1 MATVTQTVPTYTGGI
16 SQQPDE
22 LKVPGQVN
30 AAKNVIPDVTEGLT
44 KRPGGRLLASLSDT
58 ANFDVPH
65 GSLANRVYDPDAQ
78 TNGKWFSY
86 YRDEVEQYIGQI
98 DRGGEVRMWKCS
110 DGSPVKVVYDGGHGS
125 ATDTALKLYLNHNS
139 DEDLQTLTLNDFT
152 YITNRGSLKSDGS
165 THPKTTVVMKALTAG
180 EYNPDATVTAD
191 KNKNDARPDE
201 AYIDLKKISYSSQY
215 AVNLFDSTTSSTI
228 STATRIKIERDVDS
242 TNSCDTNGAF
252 PSSGTAI
259 GTGSYVSRC
268 DDSAGN
274 NQDAYCPNVDTRIF
288 AITAGQ
294 AGPTV
299 DANGVSHNYNVV
311 RGSNTLN
318 SGECANL
325 YFRIATIGQSVAQGG
340 SQNNPDYQCRYTTTH
355 DLLYGGEGW
364 ETGDY
369 FDVWMK
375 NARYRVT
382 IEDHSVSEIQATMD
396 GNQGSGAIRPMPTP
410 FDNETTITA
419 ESILGDI
426 RTIIETYSN
435 GITSSETQQIGTGLY
450 LTDDDPFNISTPNG
464 DLMTVFARNIQTI
477 EDLPAQCKHGYV
489 VKVANSDAD
498 EDDYWV
504 KFLGEN
510 NRDGPG
516 IWEECPEPARKINF
530 DEETMPVQLI
540 RLQDNGKD
548 ENGDNYLT
556 GTAGEVTGT
565 SGEIYFKVSHPSWDK
580 CQVGDTIT
588 NPEPT
593 FVGKKI
599 SRLVFFRNRLCVL
612 AGTNIIMSRPG
623 DYFNFWNKSAIT
635 YSNTDPIDISISSK
649 FPSTI
654 YDAIQINNGLILFTK
669 NEQFMVTT
677 DSDIL
682 NPTTAKI
689 NSIAD
694 YSFNY
699 KSNPVSLGTSIGFLD
714 NAGKYT
720 RFFEMAGIRREV
732 APKVVEQSKVVSK
745 LFDADIDIISASR
758 ENAIIFFSEKG
769 KSIIYGF
776 RYFNAAEKRQQQAWF
791 TWELMGTLQYHCTLD
806 DSFYAVVRNGSKDV
820 MQKFDIK
827 MLSDSRAVT
836 DDFDTT
842 DTSDD
847 VVYRVHLDNST
858 IIASGSL
865 TYSSSTDKTTFTKPS
880 GFNVTTTTTDA
891 DYKQL
896 AVFCHV
902 TGNQVGRYAEATVN
916 GSNIEIVGDWTG
928 QNLILG
934 YLFDMEVEF
943 PTIHITRK
951 EQDSFRSDTRGSL
964 VIHRVKLSL
973 GNAGLYQSVLE
984 RIGKPDFTETYEPP
998 VANNYNT
1005 NQVPIIEESIRTIP
1019 IYDKNTNTTLTL
1031 KSTHPAPATLQSMT
1045 WEGDYTPKYYN
1056 RV

>member
-30 AAKNVIPDVTEGLT
+30 KATNIIPDVTLGLT
-44 KRPGGRLLASLSDT
+44 KRPGGRFLASLSDT

-65 GSLANRVYDPDAQ
+65 GSLTNRVYDPDAQ

-110 DGSPVKVVYDGGHGS
+110 DGTPVKVIYDGGHGS
-125 ATDTALKLYLNHNS
+125 ATDTALKLYLNHNG
-139 DEDLQTLTLNDFT
+139 DEDIQTLTLNDFT
-152 YITNRGSLKSDGS
+152 YITNRGTLKSDGS
-165 THPKTTVVMKALTAG
+165 AHPKTTVAMKALTAG

-191 KNKNDARPDE
+191 KNKNDERPAE

-215 AVNLFDSTTSSTI
+215 SVNLFDSTTSSTI
-228 STATRIKIERDVDS
+228 STATRIQIERDADS
-242 TNSCDTNGAF
+242 SNTCASDGSM
-252 PSSGTAI
+252 PSNNTAI
-259 GTGSYVSRC
+259 GTGSYTSRC
-268 DDSAGN
+268 TNAAGN
-274 NQDAYCPNVDTRIF
+274 SQDAYCPNVDTRIF
-288 AITAGQ
+288 AISAGQ
-294 AGPTV
+294 AGDAD
-299 DANGVSHNYNVV
+299 DANGVAHNYNVV
-311 RGSNTLN
+311 RGGSTYN
-318 SGECANL
+318 SGEMANL

-340 SQNNPDYQCRYTTTH
+340 SQSNPDYQCRYTTTH

-375 NARYRVT
+375 DARYRVT
-382 IEDHSVSEIQATMD
+382 IKDHSVSKIQATMD
-396 GNQGSGAIRPMPTP
+396 GNAGSGAIRPMPTP

-419 ESILGDI
+419 ESILGEI
-426 RTIIETYSN
+426 MTIIETYN
-435 GITSSETQQIGTGLY
+435 NCITASETQQIGTGLY
-450 LTDDDPFNISTPNG
+450 LTDGDPFNISTSNG
-464 DLMTVFARNIQTI
+464 DLMTVFARNVNTV
-477 EDLPAQCKHGYV
+477 EDLPAQCKNGYV
-489 VKVANSDAD
+489 VKVTNSDAD

-504 KFLGEN
+504 KFIGEN
-510 NRDGPG
+510 AKDGSG
-516 IWEECPEPARKINF
+516 VWEEWPEPGRLINY

-565 SGEIYFKVSHPSWDK
+565 SGEIYFKVSHPTWEK
-580 CQVGDTIT
+580 CQVGDDVT
-588 NPEPT
+588 NPKPT

-599 SRLVFFRNRLCVL
+599 SRLIFFRNRLCVL

-623 DYFNFWNKSAIT
+623 DYFNFWAKSAIT
-635 YSNTDPIDISISSK
+635 YANSDPIDISISSK
-649 FPSTI
+649 YPSTI
-654 YDAIQINNGLILFTK
+654 YDGIQINNGLILFTK

-689 NSIAD
+689 NSISD
-694 YSFNY
+694 YSFNH

-732 APKVVEQSKVVSK
+732 APKIVEQSKVVSK
-745 LFDADIDIISASR
+745 LFDANLNIISASR
-758 ENAIIFFSEKG
+758 ENSIIFFSERG
-769 KSIIYGF
+769 KSTIYGF
-776 RYFNAAEKRQQQAWF
+776 RYFNSAEKRTQQAWF
-791 TWELMGTLQYHCTLD
+791 TWELSGDLQYHCALD
-806 DSFYAVVRNGSKDV
+806 DSFYAVVRNGTKDV

-827 MLSDSRAVT
+827 MLSDSRQVT
-836 DDFDTT
+836 DDMDTT

-847 VVYRVHLDNST
+847 KLYRVHLDNSK
-858 IIASGSL
+858 IITASQLG
-865 TYSSSTDKTTFTKPS
+865 YSATTGRTGFTKPD
-880 GFNVTTTTTDA
+880 GFNST
-891 DYKQL
+891 KQL

-902 TGNQVGRYAEATVN
+902 SGNEVGRYAEASVVGN
-916 GSNIEIVGDWTG
+916 PGNYNIEFDGDWTG
-928 QNLILG
+928 QDLTVG

-943 PTIHITRK
+943 PTIHITRQ
-951 EQDSFRSDTRGSL
+951 EQDAYRSDTRGSL
-964 VIHRVKLSL
+964 VIHRIKLSL
-973 GNAGLYQSVLE
+973 GDAGQYSTLLQ
-984 RIGKPDFTETYEPP
+984 RTGKPDYTELFEPP
-998 VANNYNT
+998 YADNYNA
-1005 NQVPIIEESIRTIP
+1005 NQLPIKSESIRTVP
-1019 IYDKNTNTTLTL
+1019 IYDRNINCNIIL
-1031 KSTHPAPATLQSMT
+1031 KSTHPSPATLQSMT
-1045 WEGDYTPKYYN
+1045 WEGEYTPKYYS